1 MRAELKIRKRML
13 TMLAVLTLLFLVVGV
28 RIGSLTLFQGEALTA
43 RGVQQWTR
51 EGVVIA
57 RRGSI
62 QDTNGETLALSAT
75 AYIVTANP
83 QAISDERAFAQVLG
97 PILESDIDKMTEKLE
112 NKKLASVIL
121 KRQVPRETVDRIRAL
136 KSGSEEMGKLLRGVA
151 FEEDTRR
158 FYTKGA
164 FLSQVLGL
172 TNVDS
177 VGQSGLE
184 SRYEALLQGQAG
196 SLRTE
201 VDIRARM
208 LPDGKTAYVAPKTGN
223 TLRLTVDAAI
233 QGVVE
238 KAMREC
244 LAVNN
249 AAAVQCIVMDVN
261 TGAILAF
268 CMKPDYDP
276 NDPPRNDVALL
287 NDLMRL
293 TAITDVYEPGSTF
306 KILTCAAALDSGYA
320 ALSDTFNCSGSIT
333 VSGDRIR
340 CWKVS
345 HGHQNLPE
353 ALSNSC
359 NPAFVNLALRMG
371 VDTYYQYLHAFG
383 LGRQT
388 GIDLPGESAG
398 ILINSRYVKDVDL
411 ARIGFGQSVAVTPL
425 QLICAASAVVNG
437 GRLMR
442 PFIVKEVLDE
452 TGAVIDRTLPQV
464 VSQPISEE
472 TSRVMRG
479 LLQNVVDQGGG
490 KNAAVE
496 GYSIGGK
503 TGTAQVYKN
512 GKVVSDVHIGSFIGF
527 APMENPQIAVLVTVH
542 EAIVPVDYGSTT
554 AAPFARQIL
563 ADILPYLGI
572 DKRNGEEKENACVPD
587 VTGLSVKE
595 AKRMLAEAG
604 LMAETDGIS
613 DIVSAQAPF
622 AGATMQSGD
631 CVMLYT
637 YEDTP
642 PRAVDLLCVPDVSGL
657 SMVEAGRQLRARGFE
672 MEISGSGLA
681 ARQEPAAGN
690 FAALGD
696 TIKVTFELPQ

>member
-345 HGHQNLPE
+345 HGHQNLSE

-572 DKRNGEEKENACVPD
+572 DKRNGEEKENVCVPD

-637 YEDTP
+637 YEDAP
-642 PRAVDLLCVPDVSGL
+642 PKAVDLLCVPDVSGL

>member
-13 TMLAVLTLLFLVVGV
+13 TMLAMLTFLFLVVGV

-121 KRQVPRETVDRIRAL
+121 KRQVPRETVDRIRTL

-201 VDIRARM
+201 VDIKARM

-261 TGAILAF
+261 TGAILAL

-345 HGHQNLPE
+345 HGHQNLSE

-472 TSRVMRG
+472 TSRVMRI

-587 VTGLSVKE
+587 VTGISVKE

-613 DIVSAQAPF
+613 DMVSAQAPF
-622 AGATMQSGD
+622 AGATMQTGD

-637 YEDTP
+637 YEDAP
-642 PRAVDLLCVPDVSGL
+642 PKAVDLLCVPDVSGL